1 MLLLDRYK
9 HAHGGVLEARYVLDV
24 AVAVAASK
32 GLEPYLFA
40 APEAGFFLGR
50 GFDLLAPDAMY
61 TLYDPKEHKG
71 DGQEVAA
78 GFEELASILGS
89 G

>member
-1 MLLLDRYK
+1 MLLLDLHK
-9 HAHGGVLEARYVLDV
+9 HTHTGVLEARYVLDV

-32 GLEPYLFA
+32 SLEPYLLT

-50 GFDLLAPDAMY
+50 RFDLLAPDAVHA
-61 TLYDPKEHKG
+61 LDDPKEHEG
-71 DGQEVAA
+71 DGQEVAT
-78 GFEELASILGS
+78 GFKELASVLGS